1 MKDLA
6 QQPVGQIVADDYRAS
21 QIFRARGLDFCCGGK
36 KTLSSLCEAK
46 SIELDEVLRE
56 LNLLQD
62 SDTGQHHFNEWS
74 LDFLADY
81 IVQNH
86 HKFAQK
92 MLPELVFYAEKV
104 ARVHGDSHPELLDI
118 LEKVK
123 TLSYEMIE
131 HMEKEEEDLFPQ
143 IKDLV
148 QQQKLGTVKEALVE
162 VLEAE
167 HEKAGELMFEIEALT
182 NNFTP
187 PEDACA
193 SYRVLF
199 QNLEGFQNDLHKHV
213 HLENNILFPK
223 ALELEQQLN

>member
-6 QQPVGQIVADDYRAS
+6 QQTVGQIVAEDYRVS
-21 QIFRARGLDFCCGGK
+21 QIFRARGMDFCCGGK
-36 KTLSSLCEAK
+36 KTLSSVCKAK

-56 LNLLQD
+56 LDLLQD
-62 SDTGQHHFNEWS
+62 SETEQHHFNEWN

-86 HKFAQK
+86 HSFVRK
-92 MLPELVFYAEKV
+92 MLPELNFYAEKV
-104 ARVHGDSHPELLDI
+104 ARVHGESHRELLEV
-118 LEKVK
+118 LNKVK
-123 TLSYEMIE
+123 QLSYELVE
-131 HMEKEEEDLFPQ
+131 HLEKEEEDLFPQ

-148 QQQKLGTVKEALVE
+148 QQQKAGSVKEALLE
-162 VLEAE
+162 VLESE
-167 HEKAGELMFEIEALT
+167 HEKAGELMAEIGSLT

-199 QNLEGFQNDLHKHV
+199 QNLEGFQKDLHKHV

-223 ALELEQQLN
+223 AMELEQQLN

>member
-36 KTLSSLCEAK
+36 KTLSSVCKAK
-46 SIELDEVLRE
+46 SIELDEVLNE

-62 SDTGQHHFNEWS
+62 SDTGQHHFNEWN

-86 HKFAQK
+86 HKFVEK
-92 MLPELVFYAEKV
+92 MLPELTFYAEKV
-104 ARVHGDSHPELLDI
+104 ARVHGDSHPELLDV
-118 LEKVK
+118 LDKVK

-131 HMEKEEEDLFPQ
+131 HMEKEEADLFPQ
-143 IKDLV
+143 IKELV
-148 QQQKLGTVKEALVE
+148 QQQKVGSVKEALLE
-162 VLEAE
+162 VLESE

-223 ALELEQQLN
+223 ALVLEQQLN